1 MATNSGG
8 DGGGHATDS
17 AVPAR
22 RSSTYFSVTFH
33 GQSKVVV
40 NTNAN
45 GQTRAKVLHHY
56 NLVFFKKFFQWTKIF
71 LQALQLITSILGP
84 FRQTELELGSLATV
98 LTHKG

>member
-22 RSSTYFSVTFH
+22 RSSTYFSVTFY

-45 GQTRAKVLHHY
+45 GQTRAKVLTHF
-56 NLVFFKKFFQWTKIF
+56 NLV
-71 LQALQLITSILGP
+71 
-84 FRQTELELGSLATV
+84 
-98 LTHKG
+98 